1 MEDQQ
6 QEAKTASDM
15 ESGGSAAVEGGAP
28 AITAGLSDAPVA
40 SVEKRA
46 ASLAVEKR
54 TASMAAKMGTG
65 GNHTLSTM
73 DLSYSIQITD
83 KGSKE
88 KVTKTLIHPVTFTI
102 KPTEMV
108 AIMGASGAGKSTML
122 DILAQRVP
130 FSQVDGSY
138 LLDGNAIQPK
148 EFKRKSGYVMQ
159 DDALYPLL
167 TVRETL
173 RFAAELR
180 IPKMSK
186 ADKYELVEETIEQ
199 LKLTN
204 CADTRIGNE
213 MHRGISGGEK
223 RRVSIGVD
231 TVQQPSIIFLDEP
244 TSGLDST
251 TALTIAE
258 TLSSVCKRNRTVAM
272 TIHQPSTRVLDVF
285 DKVMFLSRGR
295 MVFYGSPAG
304 LPAYC
309 TSLGKTPPPYSNI
322 GEFFLEVVDEYEA
335 ADNVKAL
342 SDHHAE
348 AVRLRAPS
356 AAGIESATPDEGSH
370 DFSNPIPKEV
380 GILLRRQWLNVVR
393 TPELAIVRIVMAS
406 VVALVLGSLFWM
418 TDADEKGLSGRASYF
433 AFGLALFLFTSLEAL
448 PIFMEERSIYTREHS
463 RGAYRV
469 LSYSLTNFLI
479 YLPVCIALAVVFTAI
494 SYFMIDLPPGGFGF
508 QILAMF
514 MVLLQG
520 NAFATFVSAM
530 APDPLTGNGLGTALM
545 AFQFLFSG
553 FFISYNDIPKGWRW
567 FSALSMFKWPWEAM
581 VRNMLDEEEDR
592 SGTSDAIERAADIFS
607 VEDIDIWQV
616 IYAPICFVV
625 GFRVLFYIALV
636 TKHSGT
642 RK

>member
-1 MEDQQ
+1 ME
-6 QEAKTASDM
+6 QEAKNASEM
-15 ESGGSAAVEGGAP
+15 EGGGGGVEGGAP
-28 AITAGLSDAPVA
+28 APAPAPVPAPEPPSAPVA
-40 SVEKRA
+40 
-46 ASLAVEKR
+46 AVEK
-54 TASMAAKMGTG
+54 SMTAKMGTG

-73 DLSYSIQITD
+73 DLSYSVQIID
-83 KGSKE
+83 KDSKE
-88 KVTKTLIHPVTFTI
+88 KVSKTLIHPVTFSI
-102 KPTEMV
+102 KPSEMV
-108 AIMGASGAGKSTML
+108 AIMGASGAGKSTLL

-138 LLDGNAIQPK
+138 LLDGQAIHPR
-148 EFKRKSGYVMQ
+148 EFKRMSGYVMQ

-173 RFAAELR
+173 QFAAELR
-180 IPKMSK
+180 IPNMSK
-186 ADKYELVEETIEQ
+186 ADKYKLVEETIQQ

-204 CADTRIGNE
+204 CADTRIGND

-231 TVQQPSIIFLDEP
+231 TVQQPTIIFLDEP

-272 TIHQPSTRVLDVF
+272 TIHQPSTRVLDTF

-295 MVFYGSPAG
+295 MVYYGSPAN
-304 LPAYC
+304 LPSYC
-309 TSLGKTPPPYSNI
+309 TSLGKTPPSYSNI

-335 ADNVKAL
+335 TDNVKAL

-348 AVRLRAPS
+348 AMRLRAPS
-356 AAGIESATPDEGSH
+356 TAGTDSAAPDASSH
-370 DFSNPIPKEV
+370 DFANPMLKEI
-380 GILLRRQWLNVVR
+380 GILLRRQWLNVLR
-393 TPELAIVRIVMAS
+393 TPELAVVRIVMAS
-406 VVALVLGSLFWM
+406 VVSLVMGSLFWM
-418 TDADEKGLSGRASYF
+418 TDADEEGLAGRSSYF
-433 AFGLALFLFTSLEAL
+433 AFAIALFLFTSLEAL

-479 YLPVCIALAVVFTAI
+479 YLPVCIVLSVVFTSI
-494 SYFMIDLPPGGFGF
+494 SYFMIDLPPEGFGF
-508 QILAMF
+508 QILAIF
-514 MVLLQG
+514 MVLLEG
-520 NAFATFVSAM
+520 NAFATFVSAT
-530 APDPLTGNGLGTALM
+530 APDPLTGNGLGTALL
-545 AFQFLFSG
+545 AFMFLFSG

-592 SGTSDAIERAADIFS
+592 TGSSEDLDRAAEVLS
-607 VEDIDIWQV
+607 VEDTDIWV
-616 IYAPICFVV
+616 IIYASVCFIV
-625 GFRVLFYIALV
+625 GFRILFYIALI
-636 TKHSGT
+636 TKHSGS